1 MINIFLSLFIF
12 LLIIFLYQFQSKIFF
27 LPRDD
32 IGKIQSSNSSNKTL
46 LLNILLLFQVIF
58 LYFPITFSLPLIMIF
73 IIGLVDDYINLSVLK
88 RFLSVTVILFF
99 YFTFNKE
106 FLLTEFIINYSFLN
120 LNFYQSLFLSI
131 FLILGFIHVMNM
143 SDGRNGLV
151 VSYLI
156 LIISYLAFKNDFYL
170 DSLYLLIF
178 INLILIFL
186 LNFFN
191 ISYFGNNGI
200 LVISVFFGVILF
212 QLYDEKVLYIREI
225 FILLF
230 IPFYDGIYVTYK
242 RFIKKKSPFLPDKTH
257 LHHLPSKSNWYLS
270 LLIIVSLKILL
281 LYVINRF
288 EISFIYLFFIT
299 LISYS
304 LLRFLIRKL

>member
-1 MINIFLSLFIF
+1 MINIFLSILIF
-12 LLIIFLYQFQSKIFF
+12 LIIIFLYQFQSQIFF

-32 IGKIQSSNSSNKTL
+32 IRKIQSSNSSNKTL
-46 LLNILLLFQVIF
+46 LLNVLLLFQVILF
-58 LYFPITFSLPLIMIF
+58 YFSITFSLSLVMVF
-73 IIGLVDDYINLSVLK
+73 IIGLIDDYINLSVFK
-88 RFLSVTVILFF
+88 RFFSVTIILFI
-99 YFTFNKE
+99 YFIFNQE
-106 FLLTEFIINYSFLN
+106 YLLTEFIINYSFIK
-120 LNFYQSLFLSI
+120 LNFYQSLILSI

-143 SDGRNGLV
+143 SDGRNCLV

-170 DSLYLLIF
+170 NSLYLLIL

-200 LVISVFFGVILF
+200 LVVSVFFGTILF
-212 QLYDEKVLYIREI
+212 QFYDEKVLYIREI
-225 FILLF
+225 YILLF
-230 IPFYDGIYVTYK
+230 IPFYDGIYVTCQ
-242 RFIKKKSPFLPDKTH
+242 RLIKKKSPFLSDKSH

-270 LLIIVSLKILL
+270 LIIILSIKISL
-281 LYVINRF
+281 LYLLNRF
-288 EISFIYLFFIT
+288 DINFSYLFFTT

-304 LLRFLIRKL
+304 LLRFLFKKL